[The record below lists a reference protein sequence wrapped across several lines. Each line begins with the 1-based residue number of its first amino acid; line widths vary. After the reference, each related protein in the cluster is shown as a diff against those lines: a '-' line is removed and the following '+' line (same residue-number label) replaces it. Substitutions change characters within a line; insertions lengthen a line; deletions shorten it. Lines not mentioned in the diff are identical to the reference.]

1 MRARRKFS
9 ADSLSWLDQ
18 SHIAQP
24 HPQQLHLDIRFSDAD
39 QAEQELLALGATR
52 MHRQRETGFRVLTD
66 RILYRVRPAQHSLN
80 RDTHRPPRAQTRMT
94 AMVIVASAPTCA
106 PSGRGMRRSPR
117 RAAGQERSAVC
128 LGLLALPGLRLPA
141 AGANGDRQCAVSP
154 ALERVQSH
162 AAMTYARLFGRRR
175 LEHVQEHQLSG
186 AAMSIVVTYLIYLLV
201 SAGLTVVVGQVLSR
215 SGRLFLVDALGGS
228 DSAARGISNL
238 IVVCFYLISLG
249 FVALTMRTSGDSV
262 TAGQAI
268 QLLATKIGEV
278 LLLLAVLY
286 LVGIASLT
294 RLRRRLR
301 AQAQPVTADRP
312 EPTTTSAS
320 KAASPTGLSGPQ
332 SLWRPGPRRSA
343 Q

>member
-1 MRARRKFS
+1 MFKN
-9 ADSLSWLDQ
+9 
-18 SHIAQP
+18 IK
-24 HPQQLHLDIRFSDAD
+24 
-39 QAEQELLALGATR
+39 
-52 MHRQRETGFRVLTD
+52 
-66 RILYRVRPAQHSLN
+66 
-80 RDTHRPPRAQTRMT
+80 
-94 AMVIVASAPTCA
+94 
-106 PSGRGMRRSPR
+106 
-117 RAAGQERSAVC
+117 
-128 LGLLALPGLRLPA
+128 
-141 AGANGDRQCAVSP
+141 
-154 ALERVQSH
+154 
-162 AAMTYARLFGRRR
+162 
-175 LEHVQEHQLSG
+175 LSG
-186 AAMSIVVTYLIYLLV
+186 AAMSIVVTYLVYLLV

-286 LVGIASLT
+286 LAGIASLT

-301 AQAQPVTADRP
+301 AQAQPGTADQP

-320 KAASPTGLSGPQ
+320 KVAMPTGLSGPQ